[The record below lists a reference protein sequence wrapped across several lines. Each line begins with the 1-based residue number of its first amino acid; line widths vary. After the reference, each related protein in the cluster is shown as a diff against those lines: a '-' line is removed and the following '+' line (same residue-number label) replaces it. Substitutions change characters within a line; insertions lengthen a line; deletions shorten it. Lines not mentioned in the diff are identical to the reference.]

1 MAALKN
7 ILDLILLV
15 SLNTKGRG
23 GSRAAATSK
32 IECFVIMVN
41 DWKPLNIITKRSI
54 LEAAA
59 VLNPPLKSLQMFL
72 KETVA
77 AEVLP

>member
-41 DWKPLNIITKRSI
+41 DWKPLNIIT
-54 LEAAA
+54 
-59 VLNPPLKSLQMFL
+59 LKSLQMFL

-77 AEVLP
+77 AEVLS

>member
-1 MAALKN
+1 
-7 ILDLILLV
+7 
-15 SLNTKGRG
+15 
-23 GSRAAATSK
+23 
-32 IECFVIMVN
+32 MVN

-77 AEVLP
+77 AEVLS

>member
-1 MAALKN
+1 M
-7 ILDLILLV
+7 V
-15 SLNTKGRG
+15 TKPDHDIDHFFAEQFEIRG

-77 AEVLP
+77 AEVLS

>member
-41 DWKPLNIITKRSI
+41 DWKPLNTI

-77 AEVLP
+77 AEVLS

>member
-15 SLNTKGRG
+15 SLNTKSRG
-23 GSRAAATSK
+23 GSRAAAASK
-32 IECFVIMVN
+32 MERFVIMVN
-41 DWKPLNIITKRSI
+41 DWKPLNIITKPSI
-54 LEAAA
+54 LEVAA
-59 VLNPPLKSLQMFL
+59 VLDPPLKSLQMLL

-77 AEVLP
+77 AEVLS